1 MSEEAREGSKMSIR
15 QKRVIAVDDNLTNL
29 ITIKN
34 ILKTLYETY
43 TASSAAK
50 MFDLL
55 TKIKPDLILLDVEMP
70 ELNGYEAARILKN
83 NGEYKNIPVIF
94 VTSMNDAESEVEG
107 LEIGAVD
114 YIYKPYATSL
124 LLKRIETH
132 LMLAENTRELEELN
146 ASMQKKLI
154 SKMTQVLG
162 LQSSVIKIVADL
174 VEFRD
179 CVTGGHITRT
189 EKYLQRLTD
198 KLMEENVYYNEISAW
213 DMNYLLPSAQLH
225 DVGKIAISDVIL
237 NKSDK
242 LTVDEFEIMKKH
254 TIIGEDLIKRMEKET
269 TDNSFFDYAKTFACS
284 HHEKWDGSGYPK
296 GLSGFDIPLEGRLMA
311 IADVY
316 DALVSERPYKPPLLP
331 QEAAKMIE
339 EGSGKQFDPYLVK
352 VFRLIEDDFADI
364 SKITSD

>member
-1 MSEEAREGSKMSIR
+1 MSFR

-29 ITIKN
+29 IAIKN

-55 TKIKPDLILLDVEMP
+55 TKVKPDLILLDVEMP
-70 ELNGYEAARILKN
+70 ELNGYEAAKLLKN
-83 NGEYKNIPVIF
+83 NGDYKNIPLIF

-107 LEIGAVD
+107 LELGAVD

-132 LMLAENTRELEELN
+132 LMLAEHKRELEELN
-146 ASMQKKLI
+146 ASMQKRLI
-154 SKMTQVLG
+154 SKMTQVMG
-162 LQSSVIKIVADL
+162 LQNSVIKIVADL

-189 EKYLQRLTD
+189 EKYLQCLTD
-198 KLMEENVYYNEISAW
+198 KLLDENVYFNEISSW

-237 NKSDK
+237 NKPAG
-242 LTVDEFEIMKKH
+242 LTTDEFEIMKTH
-254 TIIGEDLIKRMEKET
+254 TTVGEDLIRRMEKET
-269 TDNSFFDYAKTFACS
+269 TGNSFFEYAKIFAGS

-296 GLSGFDIPLEGRLMA
+296 GLKGSDIPLEGRLMA

-316 DALVSERPYKPPLLP
+316 DALVTERPYKVPLLP
-331 QEAAKMIE
+331 LDAAHIIE
-339 EGSGKQFDPYLVK
+339 EGSGKQFDPYLVR
-352 VFRLIEDDFADI
+352 VFRLVEDEFAEI
-364 SKITSD
+364 SKITTD